1 MLGLDTS
8 VFPQGKDSLSIFLDT
23 PFWIW
28 DSYLHRV
35 QYEKT
40 NGCCCFNHLLSLPSK
55 DGIRYPLFDF
65 QAIIFDT
72 VERNQNVWIKKAR
85 GIGLTTFILRYLA
98 WKILYSSELDYKSIY
113 IVSGS
118 SDKSNDKV
126 DRMFKKL
133 FEKRFPLLRL
143 ESKFTDLWLKKTW
156 IKVLEPR
163 DIMGFE
169 SYDTAYLFIDE
180 ADFLEHS
187 EQKELEHAAS
197 SCAGRS
203 NCRTIMASTPNQ
215 PGGLFQ
221 KIENDATSRYAR
233 LWMDYRYGIGTI
245 YDSKF
250 IEKKKL
256 DPEFDR
262 EYNIKYE

>member
-1 MLGLDTS
+1 MLSLDTS
-8 VFPQGKDSLSIFLDT
+8 VFSQSKDNLSIFLDK

-40 NGCCCFNHLLSLPSK
+40 NGGCCFNHLLSLPSK

-118 SDKSNDKV
+118 SDKSNEKV
-126 DRMFKKL
+126 DRILKKL
-133 FEKRFPLLRL
+133 LEKRFPLIRL
-143 ESKFTDLWLKKTW
+143 E
-156 IKVLEPR
+156 
-163 DIMGFE
+163 
-169 SYDTAYLFIDE
+169 
-180 ADFLEHS
+180 
-187 EQKELEHAAS
+187 
-197 SCAGRS
+197 
-203 NCRTIMASTPNQ
+203 
-215 PGGLFQ
+215 
-221 KIENDATSRYAR
+221 
-233 LWMDYRYGIGTI
+233 
-245 YDSKF
+245 
-250 IEKKKL
+250 
-256 DPEFDR
+256 
-262 EYNIKYE
+262 

>member
-1 MLGLDTS
+1 MLGLDPS
-8 VFPQGKDSLSIFLDT
+8 VFPQGKDSLSVFLDT
-23 PFWIW
+23 QFWIW

-40 NGCCCFNHLLSLPSK
+40 SGCCCFNHLLSQPSK

-65 QAIIFDT
+65 QAIIFDML
-72 VERNQNVWIKKAR
+72 ERNQNVWIKKAR

-118 SDKSNDKV
+118 SDNSKDKV
-126 DRMFKKL
+126 DRMLSKL
-133 FEKRFPLLRL
+133 LEERFPLLRL

-156 IKVLEPR
+156 IKVLEPG
-163 DIMGFE
+163 DIMDFE
-169 SYDTAYLFIDE
+169 SYDTAYLFVDE

-187 EQKELEHAAS
+187 AQTELEHAAS
-197 SCAGRS
+197 SFAGRS
-203 NCRTIMASTPNQ
+203 NCRTIIASTPNQ
-215 PGGLFQ
+215 PGGLFE
-221 KIENDATSRYAR
+221 KIENEATSRYAR
-233 LWMDYRYGIGTI
+233 LQLDYSYGIGTI

-256 DPEFDR
+256 EPEFDR

>member
-8 VFPQGKDSLSIFLDT
+8 VVPPGKDSISIFLDA

-28 DSYLHRV
+28 DSDIHRV

-55 DGIRYPLFDF
+55 DGIQYPLFDF

-72 VERNQNVWIKKAR
+72 VERNQYVWIKKAR

-118 SDKSNDKV
+118 SNKSDEKV
-126 DRMFKKL
+126 DTMLKKL

-143 ESKFTDLWLKKTW
+143 ESKFTDLWLKKTC
-156 IKVLEPR
+156 IKILEPR
-163 DIMGFE
+163 DIVGSE

-187 EQKELEHAAS
+187 EQKELDHAAS
-197 SCAGRS
+197 SFARS

-215 PGGLFQ
+215 PGGLFE
-221 KIENDATSRYAR
+221 KIENDDTSRYAK
-233 LWMDYRYGIGTI
+233 LQLDYIHGIGTI

-262 EYNIKYE
+262 EYNIKYI

>member
-1 MLGLDTS
+1 MLGLDIS

-55 DGIRYPLFDF
+55 DGIQYPLFDF

-72 VERNQNVWIKKAR
+72 IERNQNVWIKKAR

-118 SDKSNDKV
+118 SDKSNDIV
-126 DRMFKKL
+126 DRMLKKL

-143 ESKFTDLWLKKTW
+143 ESKFTDLWLKKTC
-156 IKVLEPR
+156 IKLLEPR

-180 ADFLEHS
+180 ADFLERS
-187 EQKELEHAAS
+187 EQNELDHAAS
-197 SCAGRS
+197 SFAGRS

-215 PGGLFQ
+215 PGSLFE
-221 KIENDATSRYAR
+221 KIENDATSRYTK
-233 LWMDYRYGIGTI
+233 LQLDYVYGIDTI

-250 IEKKKL
+250 IERKKL
-256 DPEFDR
+256 DPEFER

>member
-1 MLGLDTS
+1 MLGMDNS

-23 PFWIW
+23 SFWIW
-28 DSYLHRV
+28 DSYLHSV

-40 NGCCCFNHLLSLPSK
+40 NGSCCFNHLLSLPSK
-55 DGIRYPLFDF
+55 NGTQYPLFNF

-98 WKILYSSELDYKSIY
+98 WKILSSSELDYKSIY
-113 IVSGS
+113 IVSANP
-118 SDKSNDKV
+118 DKSNEKV
-126 DRMFKKL
+126 DRMLKKL
-133 FEKRFPLLRL
+133 FEKRFPLIRL
-143 ESKFTDLWLKKTW
+143 KSKFTDLWLKKTW

-163 DIMGFE
+163 DIMDFE
-169 SYDTAYLFIDE
+169 SCDTAYLFIDE
-180 ADFLEHS
+180 ADFLEHTA
-187 EQKELEHAAS
+187 QKVLEHTAS

-215 PGGLFQ
+215 SGGLFE

-233 LWMDYRYGIGTI
+233 LQLDYSYGIGTI
-245 YDSKF
+245 YDDKF
-250 IEKKKL
+250 IEKKRL
-256 DPEFDR
+256 EPEFDR

>member
-23 PFWIW
+23 SFWIW

-55 DGIRYPLFDF
+55 DGIQYPLFGF
-65 QAIIFDT
+65 QANIFDI
-72 VERNQNVWIKKAR
+72 VEQNQNVWIKKAR

-98 WKILYSSELDYKSIY
+98 WKILSSSELDYKSIY
-113 IVSGS
+113 LVSGS
-118 SDKSNDKV
+118 PDKSNEKV
-126 DRMFKKL
+126 DRMLKKL
-133 FEKRFPLLRL
+133 FEKRFPLIRL

-163 DIMGFE
+163 NIMDFE

-180 ADFLEHS
+180 ADFLEHRA
-187 EQKELEHAAS
+187 QKELEQAAS
-197 SCAGRS
+197 SFAGRS

-215 PGGLFQ
+215 SGGLFE

-233 LWMDYRYGIGTI
+233 LQLDYSYGIGTI
-245 YDSKF
+245 YDNKF
-250 IEKKKL
+250 IEKKRL
-256 DPEFDR
+256 EPEFDR

>member
-1 MLGLDTS
+1 MQGLDTS
-8 VFPQGKDSLSIFLDT
+8 VLLQGKNSLSIFLGT

-28 DSYLHRV
+28 HSYLHMV
-35 QYEKT
+35 QYKKT

-55 DGIRYPLFDF
+55 DGIQYPLFDF
-65 QAIIFDT
+65 QEIIFDT
-72 VERNQNVWIKKAR
+72 VEQNQNVWIKKAR

-98 WKILYSSELDYKSIY
+98 WKILYSSELDYKLIY

-118 SDKSNDKV
+118 SDKSNEKV
-126 DRMFKKL
+126 DRMLKKL

-163 DIMGFE
+163 DIMSFE

-197 SCAGRS
+197 SFARS

-215 PGGLFQ
+215 PGSVFE
-221 KIENDATSRYAR
+221 KIENDAISRYAK
-233 LWMDYRYGIGTI
+233 LQLDYIHGIGTI

-250 IEKKKL
+250 IEKQKL

-262 EYNIKYE
+262 EYNIKYQ

>member
-1 MLGLDTS
+1 MLSLDTS
-8 VFPQGKDSLSIFLDT
+8 VFLQGKDNLSIFLDK

-28 DSYLHRV
+28 DSYLHGV

-55 DGIRYPLFDF
+55 DGIQYPLFDF

-98 WKILYSSELDYKSIY
+98 WKILCSSELDYKSIY

-118 SDKSNDKV
+118 SDKSNEKI
-126 DRMFKKL
+126 DRVLKKL

-156 IKVLEPR
+156 IKVMEPGY
-163 DIMGFE
+163 IMGFE
-169 SYDTAYLFIDE
+169 LYDTAYLFIDE

-187 EQKELEHAAS
+187 EQKELDHAAS
-197 SCAGRS
+197 SFVRRS

-215 PGGLFQ
+215 AGGLFE
-221 KIENDATSRYAR
+221 KIENDATSRYAK
-233 LWMDYRYGIGTI
+233 LQLNYIHGIGTI
-245 YDSKF
+245 YDNKF

-262 EYNIKYE
+262 EYNLKYE

>member
-1 MLGLDTS
+1 MLGLDNS

-23 PFWIW
+23 SFWIW
-28 DSYLHRV
+28 DSYLHSV

-40 NGCCCFNHLLSLPSK
+40 NGSCCFNHLLSLPSK
-55 DGIRYPLFDF
+55 NGIPYPLFDF

-98 WKILYSSELDYKSIY
+98 WKILSSSELDYKSIY
-113 IVSGS
+113 IVSGNP
-118 SDKSNDKV
+118 DKSNEKV
-126 DRMFKKL
+126 DSMLKKL

-163 DIMGFE
+163 DIMDFE
-169 SYDTAYLFIDE
+169 SCDTAYLFIDE
-180 ADFLEHS
+180 ADFLEHTA
-187 EQKELEHAAS
+187 QKELEHAAS

-215 PGGLFQ
+215 PGGLFE
-221 KIENDATSRYAR
+221 KIETDGTSRYVR
-233 LWMDYRYGIGTI
+233 LQLDYSYGIGTI
-245 YDSKF
+245 YDNKF
-250 IEKKKL
+250 IEKKRL
-256 DPEFDR
+256 EPEFDR